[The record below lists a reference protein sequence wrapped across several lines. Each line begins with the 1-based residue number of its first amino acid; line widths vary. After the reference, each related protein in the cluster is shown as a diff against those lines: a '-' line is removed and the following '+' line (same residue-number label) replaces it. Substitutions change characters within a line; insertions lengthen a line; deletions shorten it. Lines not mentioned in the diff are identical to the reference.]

1 MTSAPGAASI
11 EPRPARKRSLPL
23 RTIALIVF
31 DLDDTLLDERPGRTA
46 GRAAMERTLREALP
60 GLSGRELGRAYDRC
74 ARWFWGDAERHRRG
88 RLDLV
93 AARSEVLTHTLAALG
108 HDRPELA
115 GRAAASYVRAA
126 EAAQVLMPGARSV
139 LAGLRARGLR
149 LVLLTNGAEAPQS
162 RKIARFGLA
171 AAFDHVQIE
180 GAFGRGKPER
190 EAFLAAVDAVGA
202 TPERAMMVGNDW
214 RHDVVG
220 GLEAGLHAA
229 WVDVE
234 GRGAPGVAP
243 RPHATIRSVE
253 ALPALLRATEE
264 ESWEGPHAPS
274 PS

>member
-1 MTSAPGAASI
+1 MTPAPAAASI
-11 EPRPARKRSLPL
+11 AARSARKRILPL
-23 RTIALIVF
+23 GTIVF

-74 ARWFWGDAERHRRG
+74 RRWFWGDAVRHRRG

-93 AARSEVLTHTLAALG
+93 AARREVLTHTLAALG

-115 GRAAASYVRAA
+115 QRAAASFVRAA
-126 EAAQVLMPGARSV
+126 EAAQVLMPGARAV
-139 LAGLRARGLR
+139 LADLRARGLR

-162 RKIARFGLA
+162 HKIERFGLA
-171 AAFDHVQIE
+171 GSFDHVQIE
-180 GAFGRGKPER
+180 GAFGCGKPER
-190 EAFLAAVDAVGA
+190 EAFLAAVAAVGA
-202 TPERAMMVGNDW
+202 APEQAMMVGNDW

-220 GLEAGLHAA
+220 GLEAGLQAT
-229 WVDVE
+229 WVDLE
-234 GRGAPGVAP
+234 GRGSPGVAP

-253 ALPALLRATEE
+253 ALPGLLGEE
-264 ESWEGPHAPS
+264 EPWQGPDAPP